1 MSGVSPEPLALEV
14 ALARYVASLPEG
26 KAVPLTDVAR
36 EFGCP
41 IKEFLGAIESII
53 EVEDRDLTIIA
64 DVSIEDGRLVKHRRG
79 GYERDFRRPVRL
91 SPVQGRA
98 ALLALDLVSAAV
110 DPGILASLRNKVRVA
125 VGREIREV
133 EVGRDLAEDLPVVA
147 AIERGRRERRVLEIR
162 YPSGKGIR
170 IRPVE
175 PLKMAGVEGRWYLN
189 AYCRYAEGQRLFR
202 LERILSA
209 RLTEERFEQ
218 RNDVELRTE
227 YEDIDPRGYAA
238 RRAVV
243 RFSPT
248 VARWMEEHPELD
260 LIEERDDGSADYA
273 LYYTDEAWAARR
285 VMQYLGGAV
294 VIKPEE
300 LRREVC
306 RQAVTLLEV
315 YGEEG

>member
-1 MSGVSPEPLALEV
+1 MSEVSPEPLALEV

-26 KAVPLTDVAR
+26 KAVPLEDVAR

-41 IKEFLGAIESII
+41 MENLLRALDTIV

-64 DVSIEDGRLVKHRRG
+64 DVAVEDGRMVKHRRG
-79 GYERDFRRPVRL
+79 GYEEDFRRPVRL

-110 DPGILASLRNKVRVA
+110 DPGILASLRNKVLVA

-133 EVGRDLAEDLPVVA
+133 EVGRDLREDLPVVA

-162 YPSGKGIR
+162 YPSGEEVR
-170 IRPVE
+170 VRPVE
-175 PLKMAGVEGRWYLN
+175 PLKMAGIGGQWYLN
-189 AYCRYAEGQRLFR
+189 AYCRHAEGPRLFR

-209 RLTEERFEQ
+209 RLTEERFEE
-218 RNDVELRTE
+218 RDNVELRTE

-243 RFSPT
+243 RFSQT
-248 VARWMEEHPELD
+248 VARWMGEHPELD
-260 LIEERDDGSADYA
+260 HIEDRDDGSADYA

-285 VMQYLGGAV
+285 VMQYLGEAV
-294 VIKPEE
+294 VIEPEE
-300 LRREVC
+300 LKREVR